1 MTHESRYDTREAKS
15 EKILTILQDFLGQD
29 LSAYICL
36 DVGCGIGAISS
47 RAADYFKL
55 TIGIDLDTPAIQQA
69 VSHHQRDRMQFALAS
84 GHEIPFADGTI
95 DVIICAQVYE
105 HSTDPEAL
113 AREIYR
119 VLRPGGVCF
128 FSGPNRLNIIE
139 EHYWLPFLSWL
150 PQSLANR
157 YMQRF
162 QRGPIYDAYPMTYWG
177 IRGLWRHFQVVDYTP
192 KIIKAPEKYSLQRGL
207 GRLTFLGRLPVGVL
221 NYLKPIYPNY
231 NWILVKK

>member
-119 VLRPGGVCF
+119 VLRPGGPGPGGQGPAPFRGGTAADGQPGSGYSIFQRLRPALPVLPKLSDQSGRSGGGCF
-128 FSGPNRLNIIE
+128 DGHPGGHFPGSAAAR
-139 EHYWLPFLSWL
+139 L
-150 PQSLANR
+150 PQP
-157 YMQRF
+157 
-162 QRGPIYDAYPMTYWG
+162 GKCPPG
-177 IRGLWRHFQVVDYTP
+177 
-192 KIIKAPEKYSLQRGL
+192 
-207 GRLTFLGRLPVGVL
+207 
-221 NYLKPIYPNY
+221 
-231 NWILVKK
+231 